1 MPEQSKVRWSQLKVG
16 VVALSAFVILFV
28 LVFLLTN
35 SKGGLFQ
42 SNALLRTYMD
52 DASGLGD
59 GTAVR
64 LNGITVGYLD
74 KLQLTNSRD
83 PKRTVEFVMAVQK
96 EYLPQIPV
104 DSVVGVAASNL
115 LGDKFLN
122 ITKGASQQH
131 VVDGAELKPL
141 ASQDIPELLKQMAT
155 LLGTFQDSVVRVDN
169 LLAGVEAGR
178 GNLGK
183 LLKDE
188 ELYNT
193 INGITAEGKKLLTD
207 IRTGNGTLTHLIYDD
222 SLYQEARKPLQRID
236 AILADL
242 QKGQGTLGKAL
253 KDPVL
258 FDEARAA
265 LAEIHK
271 LVEDVNA
278 GKGTAGKMMKDEQLY
293 QRAVA
298 LEETLTGIVDKISA
312 GQGTVGQLL
321 TNSQLFDSL
330 NAATGEL
337 HSLMKDVRAN
347 PKKFLTI
354 QLKIF

>member
-16 VVALSAFVILFV
+16 VVGLCAFAILFV
-28 LVFLLTN
+28 LVFLLTS
-35 SKGGLFQ
+35 SKGGIFRT
-42 SNALLRTYMD
+42 NALLRTYMD
-52 DASGLGD
+52 DASGLAD
-59 GTAVR
+59 GTAVC

-83 PKRTVEFVMAVQK
+83 PARTVEFDMQVQK
-96 EYLPQIPV
+96 DYLPQIPV

-141 ASQDIPELLKQMAT
+141 ASQDIPELLKQMAK
-155 LLGTFQDSVVRVDN
+155 LLGTFQDSVTRVDN

-258 FDEARAA
+258 FDEARAT
-265 LAEIHK
+265 LAEVHK

-298 LEETLTGIVDKISA
+298 LEEKLTGLVDKINA

-321 TNSQLFDSL
+321 TNPQLFDSL
-330 NAATGEL
+330 NAATGEM

>member
-16 VVALSAFVILFV
+16 VVALCAFVVLFV
-28 LVFLLTN
+28 LVFLLTS

-42 SNALLRTYMD
+42 ANAQLRTYMD

-74 KLQLTNSRD
+74 RLQLTNSRD

-96 EYLPQIPV
+96 EYLPH
-104 DSVVGVAASNL
+104 
-115 LGDKFLN
+115 KFLN

-141 ASQDIPELLKQMAT
+141 ASQDIPELLKQMAS
-155 LLGTFQDSVVRVDN
+155 LLGTFQDSVSRVDN
-169 LLAGVEAGR
+169 LLAGVEAGK

-193 INGITAEGKKLLTD
+193 INGITAEGRKLLTD

-222 SLYQEARKPLQRID
+222 SLYEEARKPLQRID

-258 FDEARAA
+258 FDEARAT
-265 LAEIHK
+265 LAEVHK

-293 QRAVA
+293 QRATA
-298 LEETLTGIVDKISA
+298 LEEKLTGLVDKINA

-321 TNSQLFDSL
+321 TNPQLFDSL
-330 NAATGEL
+330 NGATSEMHL
-337 HSLMKDVRAN
+337 LMKDMRAN

-354 QLKIF
+354 QLKLF